1 MLYPRHPTCDGG
13 VQAGNPAPDAASNR
27 RARQR
32 EVTTVSDDE
41 VDLLRSV
48 FALAHQKRPPLSF
61 GIVQAMKGAFRPR
74 KPIIKLDLIERNDKE
89 AA

>member
-1 MLYPRHPTCDGG
+1 MAAFKLATP
-13 VQAGNPAPDAASNR
+13 PDAASNR
-27 RARQR
+27 CARQR

-74 KPIIKLDLIERNDKE
+74 KPIIELD
-89 AA
+89 